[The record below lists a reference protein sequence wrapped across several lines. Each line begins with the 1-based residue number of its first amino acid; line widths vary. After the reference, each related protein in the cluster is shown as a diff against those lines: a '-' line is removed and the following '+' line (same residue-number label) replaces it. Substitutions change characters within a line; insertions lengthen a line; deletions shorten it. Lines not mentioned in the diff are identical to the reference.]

1 MVRLEGR
8 VLGLVESFE
17 RIDGLSKNQLL
28 FTLLALECLERS
40 LEATLRL
47 IDVSQGALRVLFD
60 KKLDFSLHAEEEH
73 FHLVLGDLRAG

>member
-47 IDVSQGALRVLFD
+47 IDVSQGALRVLFNE
-60 KKLDFSLHAEEEH
+60 KFDFGLHA
-73 FHLVLGDLRAG
+73 

>member
-1 MVRLEGR
+1 MVRLEDR
-8 VLGLVESFE
+8 VLCLVESFK
-17 RIDGLSKNQLL
+17 RIYGLGKNQLL

-60 KKLDFSLHAEEEH
+60 EKLDFGLHAEEKH